1 MAPNRLHRFFP
12 SLAVTII
19 SRLGHILS
27 AQGVDSIL
35 TTLFLLFL
43 AWTNTTLYGEVIYG
57 IALGSVVG
65 TIVEFGL
72 YQSIVGQLS
81 RVEEKEVPDIISRAS
96 YVKMGLLI
104 PALIGAW
111 GLAVIGGH
119 NTEMA
124 WIVFLV
130 SLGFALEALAET
142 FFADLRVRG
151 RQDKESRIRMISV
164 ILGYGYGFVSVFAGF
179 HPVAIGLYRV
189 VAGTSRLLL
198 GLFEYAKKY
207 SHPYRRCNWSAVW
220 QVVMAASAFALI
232 SGLGNLYNQ
241 TNVFFMGKMIGVQS
255 VAQYNAGLSLVDPV
269 SKIVSR
275 FLLGLVLFPLL
286 SVLWVKN
293 REKGRYLILRTS
305 QWLLVFVFPIMFVL
319 YFCSDL
325 LMGFIYPDELSD
337 AIWIQQLLVWAIPFA
352 FGSNLFS
359 FVMIAAGMVRIL
371 LVFSVLVTLAN
382 LLLNVIFIPL
392 WGVGGGCFVLILTK
406 AAMLLLTLVFCVW
419 RLQVF
424 RVSQLGYPLCLSLFC
439 LGLFFLSRMAVGL
452 YPGMVITLVIYCLG
466 IWKPGMLYIGRLP
479 QAAEYDKEL
488 ETDTQGFR

>member
-12 SLAVTII
+12 TLAATII

-43 AWTNTTLYGEVIYG
+43 AWKNTTLYGEVIYG
-57 IALGSVVG
+57 VALGSVVG

-72 YQSIVGQLS
+72 YQSVVGQLS
-81 RVEEKEVPDIISRAS
+81 RAEKKEIPDIISHTNYA
-96 YVKMGLLI
+96 KIGLLI

-111 GLAVIGGH
+111 GLATIGGH

-164 ILGYGYGFVSVFAGF
+164 ILGYGYGFVSVIAGF
-179 HPVAIGLYRV
+179 HPIATGLYRV
-189 VAGTSRLLL
+189 VAGATRLLL
-198 GLFEYAKKY
+198 GMFEYAKKY
-207 SHPYRRCNWSAVW
+207 VRPFRRCNWSALP

-293 REKGRYLILRTS
+293 REKGRYLVLRTG
-305 QWLLVFVFPIMFVL
+305 QWLLVFAFPIMFVL

-325 LMGFIYPDELSD
+325 LMGFIYPDQLSD
-337 AIWIQQLLVWAIPFA
+337 AIWIQQLLIWAIPFA

-359 FVMIAAGMVRIL
+359 FVMIVAGKVRVL
-371 LVFSVLVTLAN
+371 LVFSIVVTLTN

-392 WGVGGGCFVLILTK
+392 WGVSGGCFVLILTK
-406 AAMLLLTLVFCVW
+406 AAMLLFTLTFCVRW
-419 RLQVF
+419 LHVF
-424 RVSQLGYPLCLSLFC
+424 RFSQMWYPVCVSLFS
-439 LGLFFLSRMAVGL
+439 LGVFFLSRMAVGL
-452 YPGMVITLVIYCLG
+452 YPGMVIALLFYCLL
-466 IWKPGMLYIGRLP
+466 IWKPGMNYIGRPP
-479 QAAEYDKEL
+479 QAAEYNTE
-488 ETDTQGFR
+488 